1 MCNWGEIIV
10 KYECVIAPIKDWANE
25 STVIIE
31 AENKGEALVKNC
43 QERPGTV
50 VKTIIELVV

>member
-1 MCNWGEIIV
+1 M
-10 KYECVIAPIKDWANE
+10 KYECVIVPVKDWTNE

-31 AENKGEALVKNC
+31 AENKGEALVKNS

-50 VKTIIELVV
+50 VKTIIELID